1 MTDKTPVAQVVH
13 ALSHDRRTEAYE
25 QGGRYSANRLEAVG
39 IASDAAKTLGTDPT
53 FDQWSEYAVQWK
65 DGYMHNN
72 SENTGNAADSAWS
85 RFAATLNELFGL
97 TKPKSTGKA
106 ATAKATAREVK
117 AAAVLAKHA
126 DKAAHTIKEQIAK
139 NYSAIAEAV
148 KQGKPAKEQRTDP
161 NTGLSLAVDLKK
173 ELKEL
178 ETVLKAKTS
187 EENKAHGEELKAL
200 RAETREA
207 VNKCTDLEQLQA
219 ALDVLSGGFDIN
231 YEIE

>member
-25 QGGRYSANRLEAVG
+25 QGGRYSANRLEAVA

-72 SENTGNAADSAWS
+72 PDNTGGAADTAWG
-85 RFAATLNELFGL
+85 RFASTLNELFGL

-106 ATAKATAREVK
+106 ATAKATAREAK
-117 AAAVLAKHA
+117 AAEVLAKHA

-148 KQGKPAKEQRTDP
+148 KQGKSTKVQRDD
-161 NTGLSLAVDLKK
+161 GVVVDLKK

-178 ETVLKAKTS
+178 ETVLKVKTS
-187 EENKAHGEELKAL
+187 EENKAFGEELKAL
-200 RAETREA
+200 RAEVREA
-207 VNKCTDLEQLQA
+207 VGKCTDLEQLQA

-231 YEIE
+231 YDIS

>member
-39 IASDAAKTLGTDPT
+39 IASDAAKTLGTNPT
-53 FDQWSEYAVQWK
+53 FDQWTEYAVQWK

-72 SENTGNAADSAWS
+72 SENTGGAADSAWS

-126 DKAAHTIKEQIAK
+126 DKAAHTIKEQISK

-148 KQGKPAKEQRTDP
+148 KQGKPAKEQRE
-161 NTGLSLAVDLKK
+161 GGEVVDLKK

>member
-1 MTDKTPVAQVVH
+1 LIQQKDC
-13 ALSHDRRTEAYE
+13 
-25 QGGRYSANRLEAVG
+25 SASAAHSAMHPRHWPAGIHLNRIG
-39 IASDAAKTLGTDPT
+39 P
-53 FDQWSEYAVQWK
+53 
-65 DGYMHNN
+65 
-72 SENTGNAADSAWS
+72 
-85 RFAATLNELFGL
+85 
-97 TKPKSTGKA
+97 
-106 ATAKATAREVK
+106 TAKATAREVK

-161 NTGLSLAVDLKK
+161 TTGLSLAVDLKK

-187 EENKAHGEELKAL
+187 EENKAFGEELKAL

-231 YEIE
+231 YEV